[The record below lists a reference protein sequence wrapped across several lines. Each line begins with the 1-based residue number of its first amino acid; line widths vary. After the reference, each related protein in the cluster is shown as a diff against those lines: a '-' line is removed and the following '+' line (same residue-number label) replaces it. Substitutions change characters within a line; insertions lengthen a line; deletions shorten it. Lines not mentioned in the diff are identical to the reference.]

1 MMAFFLAIG
10 QTLWVRLGLYC
21 GEARTLC
28 PERRSFALCSIAGQ
42 EPLTTGA
49 NVNPFKCA
57 VVCVAVV
64 VMCGCDQ
71 GQPTPPA
78 PSANGNAT
86 SAVTAPDFAATKK
99 DAEIGDAEAQH
110 NLGLWYYNGQGVPQD
125 FAEAVKWTRLAAD
138 QGYVR
143 AQYNLGGMYDNGEGV
158 PQDDAEAVK
167 WYRFAADQ
175 GYVLAQY
182 NLGLMYRLGQGVPQ
196 DDAEAVKWYRFAAVQ
211 SDTDAQYNLGGMY
224 YNGQGVPK
232 DLVEAYAWWVIA
244 AASGD
249 ADAANNR
256 SVVARELTPDQ
267 LSQGQ
272 KRATELLKKIDSGKQ
287 PSQGEAAA
295 ESGTSSGPT
304 SLKPSS

>member
-1 MMAFFLAIG
+1 MPPKYLEKSRNLANYGHHLKFYRVNNKAACRYMLICAPSKYATPNRPVALPRAAGFFVYACG
-10 QTLWVRLGLYC
+10 WAKNFNHWV
-21 GEARTLC
+21 
-28 PERRSFALCSIAGQ
+28 
-42 EPLTTGA
+42 
-49 NVNPFKCA
+49 NVNLFQSA

-99 DAEIGDAEAQH
+99 DAESGDAEAQH

-138 QGYVR
+138 QGDVR
-143 AQYNLGGMYDNGEGV
+143 AQYNLGGMYDNGE
-158 PQDDAEAVK
+158 
-167 WYRFAADQ
+167 
-175 GYVLAQY
+175 
-182 NLGLMYRLGQGVPQ
+182 GVPQ

-232 DLVEAYAWWVIA
+232 DLVEAYAWWVLA

-272 KRATELLKKIDSGKQ
+272 KRAGELLKKIGSGKQ
-287 PSQGEAAA
+287 PSQGEATA
-295 ESGTSSGPT
+295 EPGT
-304 SLKPSS
+304 